1 MPVFELRNDE
11 LVPFRRVTPGP
22 ELFESEVEDL
32 LWANLEELVGVP
44 LLPLRRQP
52 ILPGGGRPDIVA
64 LGADGSVFVLEVKR
78 DVDRSQLA
86 QCLEYAGWARRTN
99 LDELAGI
106 YHAGP
111 HAFFEDWQSFTGSSV
126 PVLVSRYPKL
136 VLAARDFHGRTASA
150 LEYLQ
155 GYDLPV
161 QLLRIS
167 FYEDSEGRLVDAR
180 RDSGEHDDV
189 VPPPPSPTS
198 SSSAVA
204 GPRAQVARSRQA
216 YGATLGE
223 LVAAGKLEPGERLE
237 WNRPQSGVTFR
248 ATITE
253 DGQVVLEDGRR
264 FGSPSSAG
272 TAAANLRALNGWVT
286 WRVPRLSGRTLDE
299 IRYEYLADPSRT
311 EPPEP

>member
-1 MPVFELRNDE
+1 VPVFELRNDE

-44 LLPLRRQP
+44 LLPLKRQP

-99 LDELAGI
+99 LDELAGL
-106 YHAGP
+106 YRAGQ

-126 PVLVSRYPKL
+126 PVLVSRFPRL
-136 VLAARDFHGRTASA
+136 VLAAREFHGRTASA

-167 FYEDSEGRLVDAR
+167 FYEDSAGRRLVDVR

-189 VPPPPSPTS
+189 LPPLQSPPSGSPT
-198 SSSAVA
+198 A
-204 GPRAQVARSRQA
+204 GPRAPVARSRQA

-223 LVAAGKLEPGERLE
+223 LVAAGRLEPGERLE

-248 ATITE
+248 ATLTE

-286 WRVPRLSGRTLDE
+286 WRVPRLGGRTLDE
-299 IRYEYLADPSRT
+299 IRYEYLASPSSSDPPT
-311 EPPEP
+311 P